1 MRKDF
6 LSAADITRDE
16 IYDLFKLTK
25 RLKEEPLGEQLKG
38 KVFALLFEKPSTR
51 TRISFEAGIM
61 QLGGSPIYIDAST
74 TQLARGETIEDTART
89 MDRYV
94 DMVIARVY
102 NHETLVKLAINMK
115 KPVVNALSDIEHPC
129 QALADYFTIWEKFG
143 RVEGIKLAYVGDG
156 NNVCHS
162 LLLMGATLGADL
174 RIASPSK
181 YMPNHAIV
189 EMAEERLGREILLT
203 EDPEEAVKEADVVY
217 TDVFVSMGTEKEK
230 EERLKTFIPKYQ
242 VTEELMNLAS
252 KKAIFMHCLP
262 AKRGQEVVD
271 EVIDGPR
278 SIVFDQAENRM
289 HVQKALILKLLR
301 LA

>member
-1 MRKDF
+1 MKKDF
-6 LSAADITRDE
+6 LSAADVTRE
-16 IYDLFKLTK
+16 EVYDLFKLSR
-25 RLKEEPLGEQLKG
+25 RLKEEPLGDQLKG

-51 TRISFEAGIM
+51 TRMSFEAGIAH
-61 QLGGSPIYIDAST
+61 LGGSPIYVDAST

-89 MDRYV
+89 LERYV

-102 NHETLVKLAINMK
+102 SHETLVKLAINMK
-115 KPVVNALSDIEHPC
+115 KPVVNALSDVEHPC

-162 LLLMGATLGADL
+162 LLLMGATLGVDI
-174 RIASPSK
+174 RVASPSK
-181 YMPNHAIV
+181 YMPSRAIV
-189 EMAEERLGREILLT
+189 EMAEERLGRRILLT
-203 EDPEEAVKEADVVY
+203 EEPEEAVRGADVVY
-217 TDVFVSMGTEKEK
+217 TDVFVSMGSEREK

-242 VTEELMNLAS
+242 VNEELMGLAS
-252 KKAIFMHCLP
+252 ENAVFMHCLP

-289 HVQKALILKLLR
+289 HTQKALILKLLR

>member
-1 MRKDF
+1 MKKDF
-6 LSAADITRDE
+6 LSALDVSKEEVYQIFE
-16 IYDLFKLTK
+16 LSK
-25 RLKEEPLGEQLKG
+25 RLKEVPLGEQLRG

-61 QLGGSPIYIDAST
+61 HLGGSTVYIDAST

-89 MDRYV
+89 LERYV

-102 NHETLVKLAINMK
+102 SHESLIKLAINMK
-115 KPVVNALSDIEHPC
+115 KPVVNALSDLEHPC

-143 RVEGIKLAYVGDG
+143 RVEGVRLAYVGDG

-162 LLLMGATLGADL
+162 LLLMGALLGVDL
-174 RIASPSK
+174 RIASPQR
-181 YMPNHAIV
+181 YMPNRAII
-189 EMAEERLGREILLT
+189 ERAEEILGRPLLLT
-203 EDPEEAVKEADVVY
+203 EEPKDAVKGADVVY
-217 TDVFVSMGTEKEK
+217 TDVFASMGMEKER
-230 EERLKTFIPKYQ
+230 EERLRTFLPKYQ
-242 VTEELMNLAS
+242 VTEELMGLAS
-252 KKAIFMHCLP
+252 EKAVFMHCLP

-289 HVQKALILKLLR
+289 HTQKALVLKLLG